1 MSEAIFNLPP
11 KPKGQLLS
19 GWVAQPRNQPALAF
33 PLTRNGVKLGQ
44 SCWEASEGYLL
55 AAMPGALLFPERGLQ
70 QAGRHA
76 PACGFPLGKEKD
88 SHMLTFR
95 GLP

>member
-55 AAMPGALLFPERGLQ
+55 AVMPGALLFPERGLQ